1 MHVRTAVLALAATSA
16 VATSSPN
23 TPPQGATEPRA
34 DLHDAARQSAAERL
48 SEWET
53 RAGWKL
59 LFDGIDASA
68 WSTALAPTRVDHG
81 WLVAPFE
88 ASLAWSGS
96 LRDFELEFSTRNAR
110 EAAPPEHELAARDR
124 VDGFVRVVGR
134 AGKVEVWD
142 GAIHF
147 DPLDVPSH
155 SRVTLGPVAVWIDEL
170 SQRWHVGLRATDR
183 ASAFAGIRARELD
196 ALPRPS
202 NALFDGKTLAGWRE
216 VGDATW
222 TVEDGQ
228 LVGAVGGGKQSFL
241 VTEKEYADFVLD
253 VDVRNELPGN
263 SGVQVRSH
271 QDAKGVV
278 FGNQIE
284 IDPSA
289 RAWSGGLYD
298 EGRRGWIADL
308 AKDSAARAAFKPG
321 EWNHYRIE
329 CVGPHV
335 RTWVNGTRCVD
346 ALDPLDDAGFIG
358 LQVHSGKD
366 TKVRFANFEL
376 RELGASPWR
385 SLELAPSAPEGGGT
399 ALTDVASGRWSVK
412 DELDDAVLRIV
423 RAPGVGAAYTLRA
436 RSSSPSGGSDWS
448 TLDETASSRGWSFEF
463 PARTADAPPASAWY
477 AVFAGTRVLVVDE
490 KGGRHESH
498 DLRVPSR
505 GAFEL
510 RSTPGAP
517 GPKGE
522 LTLDVRRA
530 R

>member
-1 MHVRTAVLALAATSA
+1 MHVRTAVLALAAMST

-263 SGVQVRSH
+263 SGIQVRSH

-308 AKDSAARAAFKPG
+308 AKDSAARAAFKRG